1 MYKHNAMHN
10 GHHQVAF
17 VSHHD
22 RVKYSGELCRREDY
36 WLTLLGRALRGGGRG
51 GELGGG
57 IGHGVLWLP
66 SVPFVP
72 LL

>member
-1 MYKHNAMHN
+1 MAI
-10 GHHQVAF
+10 VA
-17 VSHHD
+17 HHD
-22 RVKYSGELCRREDY
+22 CSLESGVRGREDY
-36 WLTLLGRALRGGGRG
+36 WLTLLGRALGGGGRG

-66 SVPFVP
+66 PVSFAP